1 MQADSQL
8 KLLIRTSKAKLEFK
22 VTKSRALSS
31 HTIQTTVIP
40 ELHSLAAVPNDSR
53 PFERG
58 LDILNMKL
66 AQMVRNDR
74 TADVWE
80 DLIGELSVLENS
92 LHQLVSMM
100 EEQRELAAQRQ
111 LHEKNGK
118 TGSSKSNSGKGWSF
132 LGFTFT
138 DKSQTKNGEEQGVEK
153 PASDSEALT
162 EELPESMDRV
172 TKVVRNI
179 VVAQDYLSDDIKELH
194 KLALALSKCIDKS
207 EVLSHSPDT
216 KEKLPADAITDL
228 EDRIYV
234 EIVRKLRGDDEE
246 TVVTDYM
253 NELCDIYR
261 IDLYNEGKYK
271 DDVAEDDG
279 EGGDNAEGSNE
290 NKLTKPQV
298 KKGLDDLD
306 DLKQRFEALKKS

>member
-40 ELHSLAAVPNDSR
+40 ELRSLATIPNDSR

-74 TADVWE
+74 AADVWE

-100 EEQRELAAQRQ
+100 EEQRELAVQRQ
-111 LHEKNGK
+111 SQERKVRH
-118 TGSSKSNSGKGWSF
+118 GSAQSNSGKGWSF

-138 DKSQTKNGEEQGVEK
+138 GNSQTKNGEEPGVEK
-153 PASDSEALT
+153 PSEGPT
-162 EELPESMDRV
+162 EETDESMDRV
-172 TKVVRNI
+172 TKVVRNV
-179 VVAQDYLSDDIKELH
+179 VVAQDYLSNDIKELH

-207 EVLSHSPDT
+207 EVLAHSPDT

-253 NELCDIYR
+253 HELCDIYK
-261 IDLYNEGKYK
+261 IDLYSEDKYK
-271 DDVAEDDG
+271 EDVNEDDG
-279 EGGDNAEGSNE
+279 ENGDNAEGSNE
-290 NKLTKPQV
+290 NQPVRPQV
-298 KKGLDDLD
+298 KKKLDDLD
-306 DLKQRFEALKKS
+306 DLKERFEALKKS

>member
-40 ELHSLAAVPNDSR
+40 ELRSLATIPNDSR

-74 TADVWE
+74 AADVWE

-100 EEQRELAAQRQ
+100 EKQRELAVQRQ
-111 LHEKNGK
+111 SQERKVRH
-118 TGSSKSNSGKGWSF
+118 GSAQSNSGKGWSF

-138 DKSQTKNGEEQGVEK
+138 GNSQTKNGEEPGVEK
-153 PASDSEALT
+153 PSEGPT
-162 EELPESMDRV
+162 EETHESMDRV
-172 TKVVRNI
+172 TKVVRNV

-207 EVLSHSPDT
+207 EVLAHSPDT

-253 NELCDIYR
+253 HELCDIYK
-261 IDLYNEGKYK
+261 IDLYSEDKYK
-271 DDVAEDDG
+271 EDVDEDDG
-279 EGGDNAEGSNE
+279 ENGDNAEGSNE
-290 NKLTKPQV
+290 NQPVRPQV
-298 KKGLDDLD
+298 KKKLDDLD
-306 DLKQRFEALKKS
+306 DLKERFEALKKS